1 MLSGPQHIESL
12 TKPSNYIPVNPPD
25 SQSSKEGNLV
35 SRAFPLENG
44 NEVVRDESLKCSKF
58 YITHFFLW
66 VRDGVPPKS
75 LPPNNRHTTDI
86 SFKV

>member
-44 NEVVRDESLKCSKF
+44 NEVVRDEHSLKKLSVIVK
-58 YITHFFLW
+58 
-66 VRDGVPPKS
+66 V
-75 LPPNNRHTTDI
+75 
-86 SFKV
+86 FKVLHLSLFSLGT

>member
-35 SRAFPLENG
+35 SRASL
-44 NEVVRDESLKCSKF
+44 EVVRDEHSLKKLSVIVK
-58 YITHFFLW
+58 
-66 VRDGVPPKS
+66 V
-75 LPPNNRHTTDI
+75 
-86 SFKV
+86 FKVLHHSLFSLGT